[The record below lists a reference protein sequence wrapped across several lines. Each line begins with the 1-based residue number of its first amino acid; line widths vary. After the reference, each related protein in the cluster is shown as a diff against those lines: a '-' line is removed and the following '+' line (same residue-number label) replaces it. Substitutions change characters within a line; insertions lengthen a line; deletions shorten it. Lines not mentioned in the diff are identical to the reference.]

1 MKAFNRLSG
10 DSMERFDVAVV
21 GAGPAGSSA
30 AYTLAKRGCDVLL
43 VERGNV
49 PGQKNMFGGRIYSY
63 PLQRLMG
70 DDWREAPIERFV
82 TRENLVFLDED
93 SAVSLQYDSP
103 GTVESPAPSFT
114 ALRGS
119 FDRWLAQK
127 AEDAGA
133 MLITGIKVDELWRED
148 GSVRGVVAGRDRVQA
163 DLVIAADGALSLMA
177 KSAGLRGDMRSGE
190 VSVGVKETVELSE
203 KLVEERFNLGEAEG
217 AAYVFAGYATGWIP
231 GGGFLYTNRSTLSLG
246 IVAKAQAVSLQRLE
260 VQDLMEAFK
269 LHPVI
274 QRLVRGGKV
283 VEYSAHLIPDMG
295 IRMMPRAYGDGV
307 LVAGDAAGFLLNNGY
322 TFRGVDLAIVSGI
335 AAAET
340 YEAAREAGD
349 FSAAALRTYED
360 RLRQYAV
367 LEDLVTFRR
376 APDFLK
382 NPRLYSSYPRLLCNL
397 MERIYTVD
405 GRPKDKVAC
414 ALLKEAS
421 KTISLRGAIADLVT
435 GAFTM

>member
-1 MKAFNRLSG
+1 
-10 DSMERFDVAVV
+10 MERFDVAVV
-21 GAGPAGSSA
+21 GAGPAGSAA
-30 AYTLAKRGCDVLL
+30 AYTLAKRGHEVLL
-43 VERGNV
+43 VERASV

-70 DDWREAPIERFV
+70 DDWRKAPIERFV

-93 SAVSLQYDSP
+93 SSVSLQYDSP
-103 GTVESPAPSFT
+103 EAADSQAPSFT

-119 FDRWLAQK
+119 FDRWLAKQ
-127 AEDAGA
+127 AEEAGA
-133 MLITGIKVDELWRED
+133 MLITGIKVDGLWRED
-148 GSVRGVVAGRDRVQA
+148 GFVKGVVAGRDRVEA

-177 KSAGLRGDMRSGE
+177 KSAGLRPE
-190 VSVGVKETVELSE
+190 IKPEQVSIGVKETVELSE
-203 KLVEERFNLGEAEG
+203 KVIEERFNLGEEEG

-246 IVAKAQAVSLQRLE
+246 IVAKAEAVSLQRLE
-260 VQDLMEAFK
+260 IQELMEAFK

-295 IRMMPRAYGDGV
+295 IRMMPRAYGNGV
-307 LVAGDAAGFLLNNGY
+307 IVAGDAAGFLLNNGY
-322 TFRGVDLAIVSGI
+322 TFRGVDLAIISGI

-340 YEAAREAGD
+340 YEAAREAND
-349 FSAAALRTYED
+349 FSAAVLRTYED
-360 RLRQYAV
+360 RLRDYTI

-376 APDFLK
+376 APNFLK
-382 NPRLYSSYPRLLCNL
+382 NPRLYSSYPRLICNL
-397 MERIYTVD
+397 MERIYTID

-414 ALLKEAS
+414 ALLKEAA
-421 KTISLRGAIADLVT
+421 KTVSLRGAITDLVT